1 MSVSPTFPT
10 SMLMVT
16 LKIILIEREKITN
29 NSIEVIKKETLLV
42 KNDEIA
48 KPCNKH
54 FVETVEKLNTS
65 EWPSIN
71 TDLLNDQ
78 LTAIIKKFQNHPS
91 IMKLKSK
98 HNFQKKISFQPVPV
112 KYVESITKNIP
123 NNIAAGGEIPLH
135 ILKQCGFTYQI

>member
-54 FVETVEKLNTS
+54 FVETVEKLS
-65 EWPSIN
+65 VFLI
-71 TDLLNDQ
+71 LR
-78 LTAIIKKFQNHPS
+78 IFFQEFP
-91 IMKLKSK
+91 
-98 HNFQKKISFQPVPV
+98 
-112 KYVESITKNIP
+112 T
-123 NNIAAGGEIPLH
+123 
-135 ILKQCGFTYQI
+135 